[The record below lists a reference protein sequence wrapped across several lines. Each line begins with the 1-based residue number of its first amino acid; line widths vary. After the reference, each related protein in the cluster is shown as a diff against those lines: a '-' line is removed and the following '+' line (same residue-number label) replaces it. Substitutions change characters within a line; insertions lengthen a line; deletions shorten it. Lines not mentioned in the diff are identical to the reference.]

1 MQISVGTKMRRSGFL
16 CAWDLWCV
24 EPFECESEKV
34 KSSVVLRIDD
44 GIYRAERESDHE
56 RKSTTDKTG
65 SKLWL
70 CS

>member
-1 MQISVGTKMRRSGFL
+1 MQISVGTKMKRSGFL

-44 GIYRAERESDHE
+44 GIYRA
-56 RKSTTDKTG
+56 
-65 SKLWL
+65 
-70 CS
+70 